1 MCTEQSGQTHT
12 RWKGKKEP
20 DSSET
25 EITLLRQTP
34 RPHVLLQIHTKT
46 PNHHRHLRYLPPSS
60 ARQFISVSQT
70 LRYPFGRTTGAAS
83 RCYLCHGSGDSRRG
97 GCTAGRWGWGGCRVC
112 KALVVVP
119 ASCGTGSSSLITT
132 IFSSS
137 SSSTGLIS
145 TLPRARLAKKV
156 TQVLKCHLEDQVAKE
171 ILASVNPQGHLSS
184 GTPASLTA
192 LQSIKTHGKNNK
204 RS

>member
-1 MCTEQSGQTHT
+1 MCRTKYPRGQKHT

-20 DSSET
+20 DSSEP

-34 RPHVLLQIHTKT
+34 RHRVLLKIHAKT

-70 LRYPFGRTTGAAS
+70 SRYPFGRTTRAVS
-83 RCYLCHGSGDSRRG
+83 RCYSCHGRGDSRRG
-97 GCTAGRWGWGGCRVC
+97 GCTAGRSGLGGCRVC

-145 TLPRARLAKKV
+145 ILPRARLAKKV
-156 TQVLKCHLEDQVAKE
+156 TQVLKGHLGDQVAKE

-184 GTPASLTA
+184 GTPASHSASAHQDTW
-192 LQSIKTHGKNNK
+192 KK
-204 RS
+204 